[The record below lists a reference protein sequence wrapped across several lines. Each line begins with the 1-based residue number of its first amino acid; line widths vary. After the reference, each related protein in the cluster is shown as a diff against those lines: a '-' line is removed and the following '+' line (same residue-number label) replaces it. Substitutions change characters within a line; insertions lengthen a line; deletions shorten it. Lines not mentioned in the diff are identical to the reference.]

1 MNNTSNIQT
10 VEMSYGRITKQA
22 DNLLYLFLHDQ
33 LSIDVAEAQAM
44 VTDVRDLAQ
53 SDQIRLL
60 VSYGVNSDLTFGAQ
74 RYFANV
80 TGFTH
85 VAFVVHNRMQA
96 EVGQFLVSMLR
107 VFKSN
112 YEFKLFYDVEAAENW
127 LRKQ

>member
-1 MNNTSNIQT
+1 
-10 VEMSYGRITKQA
+10 MSYGRITKQA

-44 VTDVRDLAQ
+44 VTDVRDLTQ

-85 VAFVVHNRMQA
+85 LAFVVHNRMQA